1 MEEEPD
7 QRVNNLRVDGLMQ
20 ANPDAI
26 ASACPYCMTML
37 TDGLK
42 AKDLY
47 DSKGQ
52 LDVAELLAISCGLAD
67 RKLLKEQKATE

>member
-1 MEEEPD
+1 
-7 QRVNNLRVDGLMQ
+7 
-20 ANPDAI
+20 
-26 ASACPYCMTML
+26 MTML

-47 DSKGQ
+47 DTKGQ

-67 RKLLKEQKATE
+67 RKLLKEQKGA